1 MQTSKFEGLCT
12 ESLGCRLARAASVV
26 VPHLQVGDL
35 PRGDEKQ
42 GLKHGTMSGGR
53 VSVWMCGGESWGG
66 SGSLALILDSHLAL
80 TGRAVIV
87 MVLDRVTPSASSH
100 TYLVRE
106 KHWGSGSPCGRRCV
120 RDVGLKQGQG
130 QAFAQS
136 VAQVSTKARSSS
148 IRTPSSSSLKPR
160 NPSTTKRLPPSSP
173 RPDSLPLLKQHL
185 QTPLLKQ
192 TFPQTTCFPCPC
204 AP

>member
-1 MQTSKFEGLCT
+1 
-12 ESLGCRLARAASVV
+12 
-26 VPHLQVGDL
+26 
-35 PRGDEKQ
+35 
-42 GLKHGTMSGGR
+42 MSGHWLWT
-53 VSVWMCGGESWGG
+53 V
-66 SGSLALILDSHLAL
+66 LDSHLAL

-130 QAFAQS
+130 LAFPAQS

-173 RPDSLPLLKQHL
+173 RPDSLPPSKT
-185 QTPLLKQ
+185 TPSD
-192 TFPQTTCFPCPC
+192 TPPQTNIPPNHLFSVPLYALKGPGSASTQRLKVRSLARPE
-204 AP
+204 APASSASFRRGGSCLFKSLRRLRRVS